1 MRGVGGRL
9 PPRRAEASRPLAGGA
24 RHTIMLR
31 IAAVVLTVLGVLPG
45 SELLGAGLP
54 VPWWRLGVLLWVA
67 YGGLLLALLW
77 SISKR
82 WGPAVDSISARA
94 AELLMRPPSGLFVAT
109 ASAATTVLGIC
120 VGLYCYAGRGFSTDE
135 MAMAWHAQ
143 MLLAGHVAIP
153 APAHPE
159 FFYSVSVLMRDGRWF
174 SQYPIGGPALL
185 AVGRLVRAPWLISPL
200 LLGLST
206 WQLYRFARR
215 AFGEP
220 VARAATLLFPLTPMV
235 LVLGTTQMSHTP
247 AMLLT
252 LVALAELAA
261 WDGDTGSPALHAAA
275 IGLALGLTSLVR
287 PLDAVLV
294 ALPVGVFQLA
304 RLRRDPHRIASLA
317 IQSVAGLVPVA
328 VLLWANLRTTG
339 APLLFAYE
347 ALNGPAHAW
356 GFHID
361 PTGQMH
367 SVRRGLVYAFGD
379 AMRLNRFLFEWPLPG
394 LLVICGVLAL
404 LRRGTRWDTVLLA
417 MVGTFFAGY
426 AGYWHD
432 GFFDGPRF
440 LFPVV
445 PVLVL
450 YAARAPEAAER
461 IAHPTRQRV
470 ARLLVPACVVCAWLV
485 PLWFSSVPAR
495 LKSQHE
501 QRTKLKTDLAGQAAD
516 AGLTNALVFV
526 HESWRGRLMAR
537 LVAIGFR
544 PFDADHVLNDTDACA
559 LQLALDE
566 TGLDAGA
573 AALPHRNRVVA
584 RARVAGPATL
594 RLDAVEES
602 RVARAPNGPD
612 SPHCRDEMA
621 ADTLSTMPF
630 AMFLREQEVSADG
643 RLAGKVVWARD
654 LGARD
659 SLLRQEFGGRQWYLY
674 KPGRSLEDVAE
685 FVPVVGRR

>member
-1 MRGVGGRL
+1 M
-9 PPRRAEASRPLAGGA
+9 
-24 RHTIMLR
+24 
-31 IAAVVLTVLGVLPG
+31 LGVLPG
-45 SELLGAGLP
+45 SELLGAGQP
-54 VPWWRLGVLLWVA
+54 VPWWRLGVLLWVV

-77 SISKR
+77 FVSKR
-82 WGPAVDSISARA
+82 WGPAVDSTCARA
-94 AELLMRPPSGLFVAT
+94 AELLMRPPSGLFIAI
-109 ASAATTVLGIC
+109 ASAATTLLGIC

-135 MAMAWHAQ
+135 MAMAWHGQ
-143 MLLAGHVAIP
+143 MLLAGHVAVP
-153 APAHPE
+153 SPAHPE

-185 AVGRLVRAPWLISPL
+185 AVGLFVRAPWLISPL
-200 LLGLST
+200 LLGVAT

-235 LVLGTTQMSHTP
+235 LVLGTTQMSHAP
-247 AMLLT
+247 AMMLT

-261 WDGDTGSPALHAAA
+261 WEADTGSPALHAAA
-275 IGLALGLTSLVR
+275 IGLALGLMSLVR

-294 ALPVGVFQLA
+294 ALPIGAFQLA
-304 RLRRDPHRIASLA
+304 RLRRDPHRIASIA
-317 IQSVAGLVPVA
+317 IQCVAGLVPVA

-339 APLLFAYE
+339 APLLFGYE

-356 GFHID
+356 GFHVD

-367 SVRRGLVYAFGD
+367 SVRRGIVYAFGD
-379 AMRLNRFLFEWPLPG
+379 SMRLNRFLFEWPLPG
-394 LLVICGVLAL
+394 LLVICGVLAS
-404 LRRGTRWDTVLLA
+404 LRRGTRWDSVLLA
-417 MVGTFFAGY
+417 MVGTFLAGY
-426 AGYWHD
+426 AAYWHD

-450 YAARAPEAAER
+450 YAARAPEAAVR
-461 IAHPTRQRV
+461 FAHPTRQRV

-485 PLWFSSVPAR
+485 PLWFSSVPGR
-495 LKSQHE
+495 LESQHE
-501 QRTKLKTDLAGQAAD
+501 QRTKLKTNVAGQAAH
-516 AGLTNALVFV
+516 AGLTNALVLV

-537 LVAIGFR
+537 LVALGMR
-544 PFDADHVLNDTDACA
+544 PFEADHVLNDTDACA

-566 TGLDAGA
+566 AGSDSGATG
-573 AALPHRNRVVA
+573 LPHRNRVLA
-584 RARVAGPATL
+584 RARAAGPATL
-594 RLDAVEES
+594 QLDADAES
-602 RVARAPNGPD
+602 RIARSSHGPA

-630 AMFLREQEVSADG
+630 AMFLREQEVGADG
-643 RLAGKVVWARD
+643 RLAGNVVWARD
-654 LGARD
+654 MGARD

-674 KPGRSLEDVAE
+674 KPGRSLEDAAE
-685 FVPVVGRR
+685 FVPVVRQR